1 MNFSFRFK
9 RFLFNAFREIF
20 IHHHNS
26 LEFRAKVFA
35 LVLSAKDNVSINDYI
50 VVKRLAMEIY
60 KDDEERASLLMI
72 ATKEI
77 RKKIEDDKKDVS
89 ETLIYSIQKQLKVL
103 PRYVNKI
110 DIDSLHQL
118 LIPTNDEDT
127 ISYQENILEFL
138 QTLKDELN

>member
-89 ETLIYSIQKQLKVL
+89 EILIHSIQKQLKVL

>member
-118 LIPTNDEDT
+118 LLPTNDEDT